1 MASVNKWIGIGNLG
15 KDPESRT
22 FANGDKVVN
31 VSIATTEKWKDK
43 QTGET
48 KELTEWTPL
57 VFTGKLADIAEQ
69 YLRKGSQIYVEGSI
83 RTRKWQDK
91 EGNDRYT
98 TEVRVGNMQMLG
110 GRPGGEQPARPAQ
123 RPAPQQS
130 NGGGFDDMGDDIPF

>member
-22 FANGDKVVN
+22 FANGDKVVS

-43 QTGET
+43 QTGEP

-57 VFTGKLADIAEQ
+57 MFTGKLADIAEQ
-69 YLRKGSQIYVEGSI
+69 YLKKGSQIYVEGSI

-98 TEVRVGNMQMLG
+98 TEVRVGSMQMLG
-110 GRPGGEQPARPAQ
+110 GKTAGDQPAKRAAAPAQ
-123 RPAPQQS
+123 GS
-130 NGGGFDDMGDDIPF
+130 GFEDMDSDIPF